1 MSDIKYTSSNRRMPI
16 HMDLSHTVW
25 NLGRIRWRTVIIWI
39 CFKWWIVINS
49 IFYTHKL
56 WHLTKMVA

>member
-1 MSDIKYTSSNRRMPI
+1 MPI